1 MTLKLAPSMVET
13 PIPLTREQILILE
26 TLERHGPTKACMFD
40 AFEDHLDDLFRMRPR
55 FIMLVPGHVDAIVS
69 ITGAG
74 RQGLR
79 HALS

>member
-55 FIMLVPGHVDAIVS
+55 LVCLIPGHIDAVVD

-74 RQGLR
+74 RIALNR
-79 HALS
+79 ALS